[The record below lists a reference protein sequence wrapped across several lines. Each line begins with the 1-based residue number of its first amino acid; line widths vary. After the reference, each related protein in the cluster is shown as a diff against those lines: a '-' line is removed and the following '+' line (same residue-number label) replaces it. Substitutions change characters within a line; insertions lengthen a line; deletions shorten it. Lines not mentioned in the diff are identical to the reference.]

1 MNDLLPLVGYYTL
14 SVAISAVVGW
24 HAGKLRLKRDEHTG
38 MGAVLVS
45 LLLVFIVVPIGP
57 AIVSSILSEGFG
69 SVPSLLSLW
78 GWALLIS
85 TGSEGGVEFLLLLV
99 VSSVAVCL
107 LNHALGRRA
116 AAERIDSRRELES
129 RISAQKCRIEE
140 ARTRFSSKDGLK

>member
-1 MNDLLPLVGYYTL
+1 MNDLLPLVTYYSL

-45 LLLVFIVVPIGP
+45 LFLVFVVVPIGP
-57 AIVSSILSEGFG
+57 AIISSILSEGFG

-85 TGSEGGVEFLLLLV
+85 TGSEGGAEFLLLLV

-116 AAERIDSRRELES
+116 AVEDVVSRRELQS
-129 RISAQKCRIEE
+129 RISAQKSRMEE
-140 ARTRFSSKDGLK
+140 AKRRYLEGKG